1 MSWQVL
7 EEKDVSPSRWFP
19 ILQHKVKLP
28 DGTVIDD
35 YFFSPIGN
43 VAMVLPLTADGNF
56 ILVKQYK
63 HGLQDVFVELPGG
76 MQQTGK
82 SIEASAIA
90 ELEEETGIKVTLDKL
105 IPLGQ
110 IANNPTKTNQI
121 TFGFL
126 VKDAE
131 FNSIQRLDATEQIEV
146 INVSPLETLELI
158 RTGNIRTSDTVALI
172 FKAYLD
178 HPEIF
183 VQSSRR
189 SGR

>member
-1 MSWQVL
+1 MNTNMSWQVL

-19 ILQHKVKLP
+19 ILQHKVKMP
-28 DGTVIDD
+28 NGTIIDD

-43 VAMVLPLTADGNF
+43 VAMVLPLTSDGNF

-63 HGLQDVFVELPGG
+63 HGLQDIFLELPGG
-76 MQQTGK
+76 MQQKGK
-82 SIEASAIA
+82 SIEASAVA
-90 ELEEETGIKVTLDKL
+90 ELEEETGIKITLDRL
-105 IPLGQ
+105 IPLGK

-121 TFGFL
+121 TYGFL

-131 FNSIQRLDATEQIEV
+131 FNSVQRLDTTEQIELMEL
-146 INVSPLETLELI
+146 SPSETIELI
-158 RTGNIRTSDTVALI
+158 KDGSIRTSDTVALI

-183 VQSSRR
+183 V
-189 SGR
+189 

>member
-19 ILQHKVKLP
+19 VLQHKVKLP

-43 VAMVLPLTADGNF
+43 VVMILPLTPDGNF

-63 HGLQDVFVELPGG
+63 HGLQNIFIELPGG
-76 MQQTGK
+76 MQQNGK
-82 SIEASAIA
+82 SIKESAIA
-90 ELEEETGIKVTLDKL
+90 ELEEETGIRISQDKL
-105 IPLGQ
+105 IALGKV
-110 IANNPTKTNQI
+110 ANNPTKTNQI
-121 TFGFL
+121 TYGFL

-131 FNSIQRLDATEQIEV
+131 INSAQRLDSTEQIELLT
-146 INVSPLETLELI
+146 ISPKETI
-158 RTGNIRTSDTVALI
+158 RLVKEGMIQTSDTVALI

-178 HPEIF
+178 YPEIF
-183 VQSSRR
+183 A
-189 SGR
+189 

>member
-1 MSWQVL
+1 MNANMSWQVL
-7 EEKDVSPSRWFP
+7 EESDVSPSKWFP

-28 DGTVIDD
+28 NGTIIDD

-43 VAMVLPLTADGNF
+43 VVMVLPLTADGNF

-63 HGLQDVFVELPGG
+63 HGLQDIFLELPGG
-76 MQQTGK
+76 MQQKGK

-90 ELEEETGIKVTLDKL
+90 ELEEETGIKVAIDRL
-105 IPLGQ
+105 ISLGK

-121 TFGFL
+121 TYGFL
-126 VKDAE
+126 VRDAE
-131 FNSIQRLDATEQIEV
+131 FNSVQRLDTTEQIEL
-146 INVSPLETLELI
+146 ITISPTEAIELI
-158 RTGNIRTSDTVALI
+158 KDGSIRTSDTVALI

-183 VQSSRR
+183 A
-189 SGR
+189 

>member
-1 MSWQVL
+1 MDANMLWQVL

-28 DGTVIDD
+28 NGIVIDD

-43 VAMVLPLTADGNF
+43 VVMVLPLTSEGNF

-63 HGLQDVFVELPGG
+63 HGLQEIFLELPGG
-76 MQQTGK
+76 MQQKGK

-90 ELEEETGIKVTLDKL
+90 ELEEETGIKINEDRL
-105 IPLGQ
+105 IPLGK

-121 TFGFL
+121 TYGFL
-126 VKDAE
+126 VKNAE
-131 FNSIQRLDATEQIEV
+131 FNSAQRLDSTEQIELISV
-146 INVSPLETLELI
+146 TPTEALELI
-158 RTGNIRTSDTVALI
+158 KDGTIRTSDTVALI
-172 FKAYLD
+172 FKAYLN

-183 VQSSRR
+183 V
-189 SGR
+189 